1 MDTERLVSFPF
12 GMASWQVG
20 AVSFMEDTVT
30 YVSLRFLLREF
41 VWPSYFRKVGS
52 FTLRHKGSLKQ
63 PNNDPTNQ
71 DLILHTFLFLRG
83 YFRNFYHGES
93 SPSFTT
99 TWEKIFGTFSTTLG
113 KSKHITGL
121 IKPNSTLVSAT
132 FEADDFVG
140 KKRRP
145 SKIVSLKRP
154 LWKYGTSH
162 GKILKGKDE
171 SPVHFGYFHRS
182 LSTAISQSQCFMLPD
197 DRFEIWSPKFNVQC
211 RFFLNTLMRDVPLR
225 EQQRVHTLVHNK
237 LQ

>member
-20 AVSFMEDTVT
+20 AVSLMEDTG
-30 YVSLRFLLREF
+30 YICFIAFFAEGICLA
-41 VWPSYFRKVGS
+41 SYFRKVGS

-71 DLILHTFLFLRG
+71 DLILHTFFFWGDILGISTMVNHHHLSPPLGRRCSELF
-83 YFRNFYHGES
+83 
-93 SPSFTT
+93 P
-99 TWEKIFGTFSTTLG
+99 TTLG

-121 IKPNSTLVSAT
+121 VKPNSTLVSAT
-132 FEADDFVG
+132 FEADDFVR
-140 KKRRP
+140 KKRSP

-154 LWKYGTSH
+154 LWKCGTSH

-182 LSTAISQSQCFMLPD
+182 LSTAMSQSLMFHAHGWSFWNMGPEFQRAVPVFL
-197 DRFEIWSPKFNVQC
+197 FEHV
-211 RFFLNTLMRDVPLR
+211 DA
-225 EQQRVHTLVHNK
+225 QRSIAGATASSYLSS
-237 LQ
+237 Q